1 MVKRILLVI
10 LAVASLEYSFTTPN
24 VGMAVS
30 TTDADQWVD
39 SVFHNMTEDQKIG
52 QLFMIRAHAN
62 LGSDHIAHVKRQ
74 ITNYQVGGL
83 CFFQGTPEKQIE
95 LLNEYQALSTSL
107 PLMVAVDAEW
117 GLGMRLKKAAIS
129 FPRQLMLG
137 AIQNNRLIYQM
148 GEEIARQLK
157 LTGTHVNFAPVADIN
172 NNADNP
178 VIHTR
183 SFGENRYNVTVKSYM
198 YMLGMQDN
206 QVLACAKHFP
216 GHGDTDVDSHKDLPI
231 INHSRARLDSIELYP
246 FRALVQHGVGS
257 IMVAHMDVPTLVEG
271 KGIPTSLSL
280 NTITNT
286 LRNELAFDGLV
297 FTDALDMK
305 GVTKNFDPGRVEV
318 EALKAGVDVLLIPTD
333 IDASIQAIKTALS
346 TGELTWERIDY
357 SVKRILKSKYDLG
370 LTDFTELKTDSIRHR
385 INTPKAKVLKRELI
399 KEALTLVRNN
409 EQLIPFADY
418 ENLKLA
424 SIAIGSSQK
433 NAFQSRLDSYASFK
447 HFQASKRS
455 TQAQQQQI
463 IDQVKGL
470 DAVVVGIHN
479 MSSSSKDKFGL
490 TDQTLAFID
499 QLNESTKVILVLF
512 GTPYSAGYFDH
523 INHLMVAYEENA
535 DVLDLAA
542 QSLFGV
548 FALSG
553 RLPVSASPKSQFN
566 TGVTTQKTYRMGFT
580 IPEAVGLNS
589 DTLKLIDR
597 IAQNAI
603 DSGATPGC
611 VVLVARHG
619 QIVYHKAFGHHTYA
633 QKRLV
638 DVEDIYDLASI
649 TKVNAST
656 LALMKLAEIGKINLN
671 APIGTYLPYLE
682 GSNKENLILSDVL
695 AHQAG
700 LRSWIPFYKETIVG
714 SRRRKRPSNAFYRPS
729 MDPSFSVPVTKNLF
743 LENNYIQEMWSQ
755 IRDSELPNLGQYY
768 YSDLGF
774 YLAARMVQNMS
785 RQRID
790 QFVDEQFYQKLGLY
804 NTSFLPWQKFDLDR
818 IPPTELDRYFRRQKI
833 HGYVHDM
840 GAAMLGGVSGHA
852 GLFSNAR
859 EVAIIM
865 QMLLQNG
872 QYGNRQLL
880 HPDVI
885 QQFAMRPTGST
896 RRGLGFDMKEM
907 NTRRA
912 ANIAPQAS
920 LNAFGHYGF
929 TGTAVWADPDH
940 DLVYVFL
947 SNRTFPSMNNYL
959 LGKLNTRIRIQSV
972 LYKAL
977 TKPFNIELYK

>member
-1 MVKRILLVI
+1 MKRILIVM
-10 LAVASLEYSFTTPN
+10 LAIASLEYSFTVPHGGST
-24 VGMAVS
+24 VS
-30 TTDADQWVD
+30 AADANQWVD
-39 SVFHNMTEDQKIG
+39 SVFQTMTEDQKIG
-52 QLFMIRAHAN
+52 QLFMIRAHSN
-62 LGSDHIAHVKRQ
+62 LGPDHIAYVKRQ
-74 ITNYQVGGL
+74 ITDYYVGGL
-83 CFFQGTPEKQIE
+83 CFFQGTPERQIE
-95 LLNEYQALSTSL
+95 LLNEYQALSAQL
-107 PLMVAVDAEW
+107 PMMVAVDAEW
-117 GLGMRLKKAAIS
+117 GLGMRLKQAAIS

-157 LTGTHVNFAPVADIN
+157 LTGTYINFAPVADIN

-216 GHGDTDVDSHKDLPI
+216 GHGDTDVDSHKDLPV
-231 INHSRARLDSIELYP
+231 INHSRSRLDSIELYP
-246 FRALVQHGVGS
+246 FRALIQHGIGS
-257 IMVAHMDVPTLVEG
+257 IMVAHMDVPELVESA
-271 KGIPTSLSL
+271 GIPTSLSP

-286 LRNELAFDGLV
+286 LRNEMAFDGLV

-333 IDASIQAIKTALS
+333 INASIKAIKTALS
-346 TGELTWERIDY
+346 TGELTWDRIDY
-357 SVKRILKSKYDLG
+357 SVKKILKNKYDLG
-370 LTDFTELKTDSIRHR
+370 LTRFSPLVVDSIRNR
-385 INTPKAKVLKRELI
+385 INTPEAKVLKRELI

-409 EQLIPFADY
+409 DQLLPFTNY
-418 ENLKLA
+418 EGLKLA

-433 NAFQSRLDSYASFK
+433 NTFQRRLDSYASFK
-447 HFQASKRS
+447 HFQLSKRAN
-455 TQAQQQQI
+455 QAQQQQI
-463 IDQVKGL
+463 IDQVKEL
-470 DAVVVGIHN
+470 DAVVVGVHN
-479 MSSSSKDKFGL
+479 MSSSSKEKFGL
-490 TDQTLAFID
+490 TENTLSFLD
-499 QLNESTKVILVLF
+499 QLNKTTKVVLVLF

-523 INHLMVAYEENA
+523 INQLMVAYEENE

-548 FALSG
+548 FSLSG

-566 TGVTTQKTYRMGFT
+566 TGITTKKTYRLGFA
-580 IPEAVGLNS
+580 IPESVGLNS
-589 DTLKLIDR
+589 DTLQLIDQ

-619 QIVYHKAFGHHTYA
+619 QIVYQKAFGHHTYA
-633 QKRLV
+633 KKRPV

-656 LALMKLAEIGKINLN
+656 LALMKLAEIGKININ
-671 APIGTYLPYLE
+671 APIGDYLPYLK

-695 AHQAG
+695 AHQSG
-700 LRSWIPFYKETIVG
+700 LRSWIPFYKETVSG
-714 SRRRKRPSNAFYRPS
+714 SRRRKRPSNAYYRPNV
-729 MDPSFSVPVTKNLF
+729 DGAFSIPITENLY
-743 LENNYIQEMWSQ
+743 LENNYIHSIWDQ

-774 YLAARMVQNMS
+774 YLTARMIQNLT

-804 NTSFLPWQKFDLDR
+804 NTGFLPWQKFDLTR
-818 IPPTELDRYFRRQKI
+818 VPPTELDRYFRRQKV

-872 QYGNRQLL
+872 QYGDRNFL
-880 HPDVI
+880 HPEVI
-885 QQFAMRPTGST
+885 QRFTMRPSGST

-940 DLVYVFL
+940 DLIYVFL

-959 LGKLNTRIRIQSV
+959 LGRLNTRIRIQSL

-977 TKPFNIELYK
+977 TTPFNIELYK